1 MQKLSG
7 KVIEKEYRLE
17 KHTACGW
24 MQTCLEVMT
33 AHAECWYEEV

>member
-7 KVIEKEYRLE
+7 KVIGKEYRLE

-24 MQTCLEVMT
+24 IQTCLEVMNE
-33 AHAECWYEEV
+33 HVQW